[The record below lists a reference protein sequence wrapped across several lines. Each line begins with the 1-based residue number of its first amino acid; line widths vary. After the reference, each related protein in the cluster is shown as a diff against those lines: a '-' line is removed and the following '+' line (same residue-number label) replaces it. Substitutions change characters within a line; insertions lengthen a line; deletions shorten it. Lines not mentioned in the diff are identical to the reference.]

1 MSLEWIVTITVAI
14 GVAAIIVL
22 FLALVGAG
30 ARDDQLIRKAR
41 DL

>member
-1 MSLEWIVTITVAI
+1 LSVEWIVTITVAVGI
-14 GVAAIIVL
+14 VAIIVL
-22 FLALVGAG
+22 FLALVAAG